1 MISFWVKR
9 RELDR
14 NTGIRVLDFYPHNPL
29 VAGSSP
35 AGPTFHF
42 TCPPQRTHK
51 STGGNSYTHTHR
63 VRMDKNGR
71 IT

>member
-1 MISFWVKR
+1 MISLWVKR

-35 AGPTFHF
+35 AGPTFHLP
-42 TCPPQRTHK
+42 CPPQRTNK
-51 STGGNSYTHTHR
+51 TDIFKKNVYYTYGYASF
-63 VRMDKNGR
+63 VQ
-71 IT
+71 